1 MSFTLGI
8 VGIGQFG
15 SHFAELFAAHPDIE
29 AIYAVDSVPERID
42 AVEARGTRFAGR
54 FDTLEDLLAS
64 DVDAVAIFTQRWTHG
79 EHALAALR
87 AGKHVYSA
95 VPMAIAED
103 EIRAITEEVQRTGL
117 VYMMG
122 ETSQY
127 NAAVV
132 LARRIH
138 ATGAFGEV
146 FYAEGDYVHDM
157 DLGFYDAYKYS
168 GGEGWK
174 ATASYPPLL
183 YPTHSIGGILGVI
196 SERHAVSVSA
206 LGRPDTR
213 GDGVF
218 DKDVSMFNND
228 VSNAFALFGM
238 DNGGAFR
245 TNELRRVG
253 YPSHQR
259 ESRFR
264 FFGEASSFEET
275 IETTY
280 WHDKQRVLDVTEL
293 IRTDATM
300 SLDDP
305 RLADVSPTLR
315 DAFVAGAARVHH
327 QERLP
332 KEFQGLPNGHE
343 GAHHFLVDDFAR
355 AVVDGKQPM
364 VNAWQAARYTLPGV
378 IAHQSMNRDG
388 ERLPI
393 TDLGDCP
400 LPVQDLDVDQ
410 EPLDLEALFAAQEAR
425 KGSAMQ

>member
-15 SHFAELFAAHPDIE
+15 SHFAELFAAHPEIE
-29 AIYAVDSVPERID
+29 ALYAVDAVPERID
-42 AVEARGTRFAGR
+42 ALEARGVSFAGR

-95 VPMAIAED
+95 VPMAIEEE
-103 EIRAITEEVQRTGL
+103 EIRAITEEVRRTGL

-138 ATGAFGEV
+138 RTGAFGEV

-168 GGEGWK
+168 GGEQWRS
-174 ATASYPPLL
+174 TASYPPLL
-183 YPTHSIGGILGVI
+183 YPTHSIGGVLGVLG
-196 SERHAVSVSA
+196 ERHATSVSA

-218 DKDVSMFNND
+218 DKDVSMFGND

-253 YPSHQR
+253 YPSHKR

-264 FFGEASSFEET
+264 FFGEESSFEET
-275 IETTY
+275 IDVTY
-280 WHDKQRVLDVTEL
+280 WHDKRRVLDVTAL
-293 IRTDATM
+293 IATGSTM

-305 RLADVSPTLR
+305 RLAEVSPALR
-315 DAFVAGAARVHH
+315 DAFVAGAARAHH
-327 QERLP
+327 QARLP

-355 AVVDGKQPM
+355 AVADGMQPA

-378 IAHQSMNRDG
+378 IAHQSMTQGG
-388 ERLPI
+388 ERLEI
-393 TDLGDCP
+393 RDLGDCP
-400 LPVQDLDVDQ
+400 LPVQDLDADQ
-410 EPLDLEALFAAQEAR
+410 EPIDLEALYAAQEAAA
-425 KGSAMQ
+425 GSVVG

>member
-15 SHFAELFAAHPDIE
+15 SHFAELFAAHPEID
-29 AIYAVDSVPERID
+29 ALYAVDAVPERID
-42 AVEARGTRFAGR
+42 AVEARGVTFAKR

-95 VPMAIAED
+95 VPMAIKEE

-138 ATGAFGEV
+138 RSGAFGEV

-168 GGEGWK
+168 GGENWK

-196 SERHAVSVSA
+196 GERHATSVSA

-218 DKDVSMFNND
+218 DKDVSMFGND

-253 YPSHQR
+253 YPSHKR

-264 FFGEASSFEET
+264 FFGEDSSFEET
-275 IETTY
+275 IDVTY
-280 WHDKQRVLDVTEL
+280 WHDKKRVLDVTEQ
-293 IRTDATM
+293 IATGATM

-305 RLADVSPTLR
+305 RLADVSPALR
-315 DAFVAGAARVHH
+315 DAFVAGAAPAHH

-355 AVVDGKQPM
+355 AVADGMQPM

-378 IAHQSMNRDG
+378 IAHQSMNQAG
-388 ERLPI
+388 ERLEI
-393 TDLGDCP
+393 RDLGDCP
-400 LPVQDLDVDQ
+400 LPVQDLDADQ
-410 EPLDLEALFAAQEAR
+410 EPIDLEALYAAQEAA
-425 KGSAMQ
+425 KGTVAE

>member
-15 SHFAELFAAHPDIE
+15 SHFAELFAAHPEID
-29 AIYAVDSVPERID
+29 ALYAVDSVPERID
-42 AVEARGTRFAGR
+42 AVEARGVRFAGR
-54 FDTLEDLLAS
+54 YDTFEELLAS
-64 DVDAVAIFTQRWTHG
+64 DVDAIAVFTQRWTHG

-95 VPMAIAED
+95 VPMAIEEE
-103 EIRAITEEVQRTGL
+103 EIRQITEEVQRTGL

-127 NAAVV
+127 NSAVV
-132 LARRIH
+132 LARRLH
-138 ATGAFGEV
+138 RTGAFGEV

-168 GGEGWK
+168 GGEKWK

-183 YPTHSIGGILGVI
+183 YPTHSLGGVFGVLG
-196 SERHAVSVSA
+196 ERHATSVSA
-206 LGRPDTR
+206 RGRPATR
-213 GDGVF
+213 GDGV
-218 DKDVSMFNND
+218 
-228 VSNAFALFGM
+228 M
-238 DNGGAFR
+238 DNGGAER

-253 YPSHQR
+253 YPSHKR

-264 FFGEASSFEET
+264 FFGEESSCEET
-275 IETTY
+275 VDVTY
-280 WHDKQRVLDVTEL
+280 WHDKRRVLEVTDL
-293 IRTDATM
+293 IRTGSTM

-305 RLADVSPTLR
+305 RLADVSPALR
-315 DAFVAGAARVHH
+315 EAFVAGAAPAHH
-327 QERLP
+327 QARLP

-355 AVVDGKQPM
+355 AVVDGRQPM

-378 IAHQSMNRDG
+378 VAHRSMNQGG
-388 ERLPI
+388 ERLEI
-393 TDLGDCP
+393 QDLGECP
-400 LPVQDLDVDQ
+400 LPVQDLDADQ
-410 EPLDLEALFAAQEAR
+410 EPIDLEALYAAQEA
-425 KGSAMQ
+425 AMGAVAE

>member
-8 VGIGQFG
+8 IGIGQFG
-15 SHFAELFAAHPDIE
+15 SHFAELFAAHPEIE
-29 AIYAVDSVPERID
+29 ALYAVDAVPERID
-42 AVEARGTRFAGR
+42 AVEARGVTFDKR

-79 EHALAALR
+79 QHALAALR

-95 VPMAIAED
+95 VPMAIEEE
-103 EIRAITEEVQRTGL
+103 EIRQITEEVQRTGL

-138 ATGAFGEV
+138 RSGAFGEV

-168 GGEGWK
+168 GGEQWK
-174 ATASYPPLL
+174 STASYPPLL

-196 SERHAVSVSA
+196 GERYATSVSA

-218 DKDVSMFNND
+218 DKDVSMFGND

-253 YPSHQR
+253 YPSHKR

-264 FFGEASSFEET
+264 FFGEESSFEET
-275 IETTY
+275 VDVTY
-280 WHDKQRVLDVTEL
+280 WHDKKRVLDVTEL
-293 IRTDATM
+293 IATGSTM

-305 RLADVSPTLR
+305 RLADVSPALR
-315 DAFVAGAARVHH
+315 DAFVAGAAQVHH
-327 QERLP
+327 QARLP
-332 KEFQGLPNGHE
+332 KEFQGMPNGHE

-355 AVVDGKQPM
+355 AVADGHQPM

-378 IAHQSMNRDG
+378 IAHQSMNQGG
-388 ERLPI
+388 ERLEI
-393 TDLGDCP
+393 HDLGESP
-400 LPVQDLDVDQ
+400 LPVVDLDADQ
-410 EPLDLEALFAAQEAR
+410 EPLDLEALYAEQEAR
-425 KGSAMQ
+425 TGTAAE

>member
-15 SHFAELFAAHPDIE
+15 SHFAELFAAHPEID
-29 AIYAVDSVPERID
+29 ALYAVDSVPERID
-42 AVEARGTRFAGR
+42 AVEARGVQFAGR
-54 FDTLEDLLAS
+54 FDTLEELLAS

-95 VPMAIAED
+95 VPMAIEEE
-103 EIRAITEEVQRTGL
+103 EIRAITEEVRRTGL
-117 VYMMG
+117 TYMMG

-138 ATGAFGEV
+138 RTGAFGEV

-157 DLGFYDAYKYS
+157 DLGFYDAYRYS
-168 GGEGWK
+168 GGEQWK
-174 ATASYPPLL
+174 STASYPPLL
-183 YPTHSIGGILGVI
+183 YPTHSIGGILGVLG
-196 SERHAVSVSA
+196 ERHATSVSA

-218 DKDVSMFNND
+218 DKDVSMFDND

-253 YPSHQR
+253 YPSHKR

-264 FFGEASSFEET
+264 FFGEESSFEET
-275 IETTY
+275 IDVTY
-280 WHDKQRVLDVTEL
+280 WHDKRRVLEVTDL
-293 IRTDATM
+293 IRTGSTM

-305 RLADVSPTLR
+305 RLADVSPALR
-315 DAFVAGAARVHH
+315 EAFVAGAAPAHH
-327 QERLP
+327 QARLP

-355 AVVDGKQPM
+355 AVVDGRQPM

-378 IAHQSMNRDG
+378 VAHRSMNQGG
-388 ERLPI
+388 ERLEI
-393 TDLGDCP
+393 QDLGECP
-400 LPVQDLDVDQ
+400 LPVQDLDADQ
-410 EPLDLEALFAAQEAR
+410 EPIDLEALYAAQEAAA
-425 KGSAMQ
+425 GAVAE

>member
-15 SHFAELFAAHPDIE
+15 SHFAELFAAHPEIE
-29 AIYAVDSVPERID
+29 ALYAVDSVAERID
-42 AVEARGTRFAGR
+42 AVQARGVRFDKR
-54 FDTLEDLLAS
+54 FDTLEELLAS

-95 VPMAIAED
+95 VPMAIEEQ
-103 EIRAITEEVQRTGL
+103 EIRAIAEEVQRTGL

-138 ATGAFGEV
+138 RTGAFGEV

-168 GGEGWK
+168 GGENWK

-183 YPTHSIGGILGVI
+183 YPTHSIGGILGVLG
-196 SERHAVSVSA
+196 ERHATSVSA

-218 DKDVSMFNND
+218 DKDVSMFGND

-253 YPSHQR
+253 YPSHKR

-264 FFGEASSFEET
+264 FFGEDSSFEET

-280 WHDKQRVLDVTEL
+280 WHDKQRVLDVTSL
-293 IRTDATM
+293 IATGSTM

-305 RLADVSPTLR
+305 RLADVSPALR
-315 DAFVAGAARVHH
+315 DAFVAGAAQVHH
-327 QERLP
+327 QARLP
-332 KEFQGLPNGHE
+332 REFQGLPNGHE

-355 AVVDGKQPM
+355 AVADGMQPM

-378 IAHQSMNRDG
+378 IAHQSMNSGG
-388 ERLPI
+388 ERLAI
-393 TDLGDCP
+393 QDLGECP
-400 LPVQDLDVDQ
+400 LPVLDLDADQ
-410 EPLDLEALFAAQEAR
+410 EPLDLEALYETQEAA
-425 KGSAMQ
+425 GAVVG

>member
-355 AVVDGKQPM
+355 AVVDGKQPA
-364 VNAWQAARYTLPGV
+364 VNAWQAARYTLPGI
-378 IAHQSMNRDG
+378 IAHESMLRGG

-393 TDLGDCP
+393 NDLGACP
-400 LPVQDLDVDQ
+400 LPVQDLDADQ
-410 EPLDLEALFAAQEAR
+410 EPLDLDALFAAQEAR
-425 KGSAMQ
+425 KGSAVQ

>member
-15 SHFAELFAAHPDIE
+15 SHFAELFAAHPEID
-29 AIYAVDSVPERID
+29 ALYAVDSVPERID
-42 AVEARGTRFAGR
+42 AVEARGVTFDRR
-54 FDTLEDLLAS
+54 FDTYEDLLAS
-64 DVDAVAIFTQRWTHG
+64 DVDAIAIFTQRWTHG
-79 EHALAALR
+79 ENALAALR

-95 VPMAIAED
+95 VPMAIHED
-103 EIRAITEEVQRTGL
+103 EIRQITEEVQRTGL

-138 ATGAFGEV
+138 RSGAFGEV

-168 GGEGWK
+168 GGDAWK
-174 ATASYPPLL
+174 STASYPPML
-183 YPTHSIGGILGVI
+183 YPTHSIGGILGVLG
-196 SERHAVSVSA
+196 ERHAVSVSA

-218 DKDVSMFNND
+218 DKDVSMFDND

-253 YPSHQR
+253 YPSHKR

-264 FFGEASSFEET
+264 FFGEESSFEET
-275 IETTY
+275 VDVTY
-280 WHDKQRVLDVTEL
+280 WHDKKRVLEVTDL
-293 IRTDATM
+293 ISTDATM

-315 DAFVAGAARVHH
+315 DAFVAGAARSHN
-327 QERLP
+327 QARLP
-332 KEFQGLPNGHE
+332 QEFQGMPNGHE

-355 AVVDGKQPM
+355 AVVDGRQPM

-378 IAHQSMNRDG
+378 IAHQSMNQGG
-388 ERLPI
+388 ERLEI
-393 TDLGDCP
+393 RDLGDCP
-400 LPVQDLDVDQ
+400 LPVQDLDADQ
-410 EPLDLEALFAAQEAR
+410 EPLDLDALYAEQEAR
-425 KGSAMQ
+425 KGAAAE

>member
-15 SHFAELFAAHPDIE
+15 SHFAELFAAHPEID
-29 AIYAVDSVPERID
+29 ALYAVDAVPERID
-42 AVEARGTRFAGR
+42 ALEARGVAFDKR

-95 VPMAIAED
+95 VPMAIKEE

-138 ATGAFGEV
+138 RSGAFGEV

-168 GGEGWK
+168 GGENWK
-174 ATASYPPLL
+174 STASYPPLL
-183 YPTHSIGGILGVI
+183 YPTHSIGGILGVLG
-196 SERHAVSVSA
+196 ERHAVSVSA

-218 DKDVSMFNND
+218 DKDVSMFGND

-253 YPSHQR
+253 YPSHKR

-264 FFGEASSFEET
+264 FFGEESSFEET
-275 IETTY
+275 IDVTY
-280 WHDKQRVLDVTEL
+280 WHDKKRVLEVTGQ
-293 IRTDATM
+293 IATGATM

-305 RLADVSPTLR
+305 RLADVSPALR
-315 DAFVAGAARVHH
+315 DAFVAGAAPAHH

-332 KEFQGLPNGHE
+332 KEFQGMPNGHE

-355 AVVDGKQPM
+355 AVVDGMQPM

-378 IAHQSMNRDG
+378 IAHQSMNQAG
-388 ERLPI
+388 ERLVI
-393 TDLGDCP
+393 QDLGDCP
-400 LPVQDLDVDQ
+400 LPVQDLDKDQ
-410 EPLDLEALFAAQEAR
+410 EPIDLEALYAAQEAA
-425 KGSAMQ
+425 KGTVAE